1 MTDLITAIIKAIA
14 NDSDNISIYLPLFAN
29 STLERLIITVI
40 TFLLLVAVWYLIAY
54 KLTNISAISN
64 LLIWA
69 INLEQNR
76 LSQEE

>member
-1 MTDLITAIIKAIA
+1 
-14 NDSDNISIYLPLFAN
+14 
-29 STLERLIITVI
+29 LERLIITVI